1 MKALKVICFVLTLAL
16 AFLAGMAATQY
27 YFENVSAKAVYYVV
41 DEATGDMYSGTME
54 KSGFENGSFVDA
66 IHIDTTCTR

>member
-1 MKALKVICFVLTLAL
+1 MKALKVICFVLALAV

-27 YFENVSAKAVYYVV
+27 YFENVAAQKAYYVV
-41 DEATGDMYSGTME
+41 DEATGDLYSATSE
-54 KSGFENGSFVDA
+54 KSGFENGTFVDA

>member
-1 MKALKVICFVLTLAL
+1 MKALKVVCFVLTLVL
-16 AFLAGMAATQY
+16 AFFAGVAVTQY
-27 YFENVSAKAVYYVV
+27 YFENVAAQTVYYVV

-54 KSGFENGSFVDA
+54 KSGFENQSFVDA